1 MRSFLFLLASLVAC
15 AAGAAPPAQVEI
27 AYDVLRDGGRIA
39 EVVMRFEHEG
49 GRYRVVETWKGRGVY
64 SFAGE
69 IVRASQ
75 GTVGP
80 AGLRPLEFTD
90 ERSRRAPSR
99 ARFDWQA
106 RTLTTERKGRTQQ
119 QPLPAD
125 AQDRLSFLLALAF
138 APPGA
143 QPAVFSVT
151 DGGGLSTYV
160 YEAVARERVKV
171 LYGELDALK
180 VARRPDGPEDRRTTE
195 IWLAPLLGDLP
206 VRILLTD
213 KDGSRIDQQAA
224 RITLP

>member
-1 MRSFLFLLASLVAC
+1 MRSSIFLVASLVVS
-15 AAGAAPPAQVEI
+15 AASAAPPARVEI

-49 GRYRVVETWKGRGVY
+49 GRYRVLETWKGRGVY
-64 SFAGE
+64 SLAGG
-69 IVRASQ
+69 IVRSSH

-99 ARFDWQA
+99 AQFDWPA
-106 RTLTTERKGRTQQ
+106 RMLTTERKGRTQQ

-151 DGGGLSTYV
+151 DGGGLSIYV
-160 YEAVARERVKV
+160 YEAVARERVKI

-206 VRILLTD
+206 VRILFTD

-224 RITLP
+224 RITVP